1 MGQPDGDGRDVGGGS
16 KRSPLLEFM
25 RRDLRDNAPRRPG
38 ATAAAKGA
46 DGDDENEGVAFSSA
60 RAASTAAALRR
71 WRRDVVPASARG
83 ERSVLTTHTDGGI
96 ANDDDDASEGG
107 SGAES
112 SLDGF
117 AAYASD
123 DSDADENAPGTSAD
137 ATRRP
142 RTGDDRRVPLA
153 TTNGDERANDD
164 DDDDARRHRVARR
177 GATAKERARQEEQL
191 RAREEE
197 AEMARVV
204 ELGRRAERD
213 AKRAAEERLALIRR
227 AARTQG
233 MIARYRDERASAA
246 ARVAEEARVA
256 LDERWRLERAAMTE
270 TPGGSA
276 AVRAAAVRDEGSSS
290 SFERK
295 TPLPS
300 AHEARLHLAYVRE
313 ERARA
318 GDARCRLCDRGE
330 LHSALECSLCE
341 APASYHVDAS
351 DGSYGGHIAGRRER
365 HGDPASVAAGE
376 LLSASGQAEVD
387 RWRALTSKLAR
398 SSTSELRLT
407 RKGLVSFPDAFL
419 DGFHGLTSLWL
430 ARNRLTSLPD
440 LGRLT
445 PLLERLEVSARETQ
459 KIKSC
464 VFFSVSLWVFPEAPG
479 LALGTPRVR
488 FFGEARARPRGR
500 PARAGRCPRAIRVG
514 ERSRC
519 LPEGFRAR
527 SRRGWRP
534 REALPHARRHPR
546 KQRRVSRTKR
556 SPPRSSPWLPQRVRA
571 GPVRVS
577 SGMETSPEG
586 VLRSHVR
593 CFTELFFVGRH
604 PRKVSGR
611 PGGVPESSVWLREVP
626 LQSPRREFWA
636 MTRVF
641 GFIFSN
647 HGHSQKSP

>member
-153 TTNGDERANDD
+153 TTNGDERANDDD

-351 DGSYGGHIAGRRER
+351 DGSDGGHIAGRRER

-376 LLSASGQAEVD
+376 LLSARGQAEVD

-479 LALGTPRVR
+479 LALGTPRVVFLGR
-488 FFGEARARPRGR
+488 RARDRGVDPRARVDARARFASGSGPDVSPRGFARARVVAGARVKPCHTPGATLGSNGECPEPNGACLGALRGFRSASVPDWSGCR
-500 PARAGRCPRAIRVG
+500 PAWK
-514 ERSRC
+514 
-519 LPEGFRAR
+519 LLQ
-527 SRRGWRP
+527 RG
-534 REALPHARRHPR
+534 
-546 KQRRVSRTKR
+546 S
-556 SPPRSSPWLPQRVRA
+556 
-571 GPVRVS
+571 
-577 SGMETSPEG
+577 
-586 VLRSHVR
+586 
-593 CFTELFFVGRH
+593 
-604 PRKVSGR
+604 
-611 PGGVPESSVWLREVP
+611 
-626 LQSPRREFWA
+626 
-636 MTRVF
+636 
-641 GFIFSN
+641 
-647 HGHSQKSP
+647 